1 MLPALY
7 KGVMEKNRTTVNHKT
22 SLKNTH
28 RCQKPPPQNST
39 DGILKINSC
48 NAISYPI
55 NEGLKLSVAQ
65 RKFLIEVAALV
76 DKTVS
81 ISTTTGKTFTGTLI
95 GINPDNL
102 SLCISEAKDETGQV
116 AHRVFLNGNTV
127 TQIITAERPFDLKS
141 LAGRL
146 EKVFPTMVKLYEDKG
161 FIWVMDKVKLT
172 ERGVV
177 EGSGPAAERV
187 QRVYEQF
194 MSETKT

>member
-1 MLPALY
+1 
-7 KGVMEKNRTTVNHKT
+7 
-22 SLKNTH
+22 
-28 RCQKPPPQNST
+28 
-39 DGILKINSC
+39 
-48 NAISYPI
+48 
-55 NEGLKLSVAQ
+55 LSVAL
-65 RKFLIEVAALV
+65 RKFQTEVAALV

-81 ISTTTGKTFTGTLI
+81 VSTTTGKTFTGTLI

-102 SLCISEAKDETGQV
+102 SLCMAEAKDEKAQT

-127 TQIITAERPFDLKS
+127 AQILSAEKPFDLKA

-187 QRVYEQF
+187 QKVYAQF
-194 MSETKT
+194 MSEVKA